1 MLYQNIAVKNLDYKN
16 DKFEPGFIYLFFSM
30 IGGVIGLKTL
40 TNDINELKKHNVILL
55 NIQKVQNL
63 NEVELQ
69 EIVKN
74 DVPEL

>member
-1 MLYQNIAVKNLDYKN
+1 MNK
-16 DKFEPGFIYLFFSM
+16 
-30 IGGVIGLKTL
+30 
-40 TNDINELKKHNVILL
+40 KKHNVILL